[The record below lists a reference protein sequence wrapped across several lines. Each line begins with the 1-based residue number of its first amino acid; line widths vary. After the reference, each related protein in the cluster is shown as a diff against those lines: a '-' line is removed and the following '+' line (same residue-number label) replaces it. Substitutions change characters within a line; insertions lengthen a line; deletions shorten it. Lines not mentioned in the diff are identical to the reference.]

1 MGVTRIGHIMSVNA
15 DYGEHEPPTKYL
27 DGESITRLV
36 NYKTHHVDVA
46 KLFVRAHLVAPDAP
60 DACPIV
66 LRNLRDDLYSP
77 RDN

>member
-15 DYGEHEPPTKYL
+15 DYGEHEPPTKYF
-27 DGESITRLV
+27 DTAVITRLA
-36 NYKTHHVDVA
+36 NYKRFHVDVA
-46 KLFVRAHLVAPDAP
+46 KSFVRAHLVAPDAP
-60 DACPIV
+60 DACPVV